1 MPLNDYDGTTF
12 VSFTDISGFKEMM
25 QDRKKAGLALDGF
38 YQAGYDILR
47 NQTPNT
53 HRVDGLFVSDC
64 GVLFIREEE
73 TEAGSPDALNALLR
87 VIEDLSRRL
96 LRVHVMLTSSVAYG
110 QFSYHQRLEFP
121 GIEKNRFFGYAYLD
135 AYLDNSSGHPKIQ
148 PGQCRVVCRGL
159 PGQLAVSG
167 GESRLAQKRGEHRYF
182 YWMLSDP
189 AEIPAFDQRYG
200 NTYLLKYKGMLDA
213 LRDAAAGNLGG
224 DA

>member
-1 MPLNDYDGTTF
+1 MPLDNYEGTTF
-12 VSFTDISGFKEMM
+12 VSFTDISGFREMM
-25 QDRKKAGLALDGF
+25 RDRKKAALALDAF
-38 YQAGYDILR
+38 YRAGYDILR
-47 NQTPNT
+47 NQTPNI

-64 GVLFIREEE
+64 GVLFVREAD
-73 TEAGSPDALNALLR
+73 AGSPDALNALLR
-87 VIEDLSRRL
+87 VIETLSRRL
-96 LRVHVMLTSSVAYG
+96 LAAQVMLTSSVAFG

-121 GIEKNRFFGYAYLD
+121 VIEKNPVFGHTYLE
-135 AYLDNSSGHPKIQ
+135 AYLDNSSGHAKIQ

-167 GESRLAQKRGEHRYF
+167 GEPRLAEKRGEHRYF
-182 YWMLSDP
+182 YWMVSDP

-213 LRDAAAGNLGG
+213 LRDAAAGDLGG